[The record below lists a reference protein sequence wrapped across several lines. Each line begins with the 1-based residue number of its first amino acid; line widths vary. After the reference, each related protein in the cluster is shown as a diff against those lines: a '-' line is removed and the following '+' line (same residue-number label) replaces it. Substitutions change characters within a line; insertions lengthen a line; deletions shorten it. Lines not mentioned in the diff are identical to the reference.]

1 MPDNFLRFAW
11 QATRPYE
18 RHGIKYIVTAP
29 GYRMKYHDRKDY
41 RNDLGRVLEF
51 VTRDEETDV
60 FVTVKIQ
67 FYDGISVARFVTE
80 VENRGA
86 EEQTLEYVSLFNY
99 TGIEKEGLLPRD
111 EKMLVKVPHSSWQ
124 REMDWQ
130 TYTLPQLGLG
140 QSQKTSEQ
148 RSSKAANFTNTG
160 NWSTKEYLPMG
171 IYREHRDRHLTLFS
185 DRAQRLMALGD
196 IRPVCTYVP
205 CSQRPQRA
213 AVPLVQDT

>member
-1 MPDNFLRFAW
+1 MERINVFENGIYMTLEITDKDQLKLLHFGAEPFDESKIKAKDYDNAFNLTEISLSGFD
-11 QATRPYE
+11 RPYE

-67 FYDGISVARFVTE
+67 FYNGISVARFVTE

-111 EKMLVKVPHSSWQ
+111 EKCW
-124 REMDWQ
+124 
-130 TYTLPQLGLG
+130 
-140 QSQKTSEQ
+140 
-148 RSSKAANFTNTG
+148 
-160 NWSTKEYLPMG
+160 
-171 IYREHRDRHLTLFS
+171 
-185 DRAQRLMALGD
+185 
-196 IRPVCTYVP
+196 
-205 CSQRPQRA
+205 
-213 AVPLVQDT
+213 